1 MSELNER
8 PAIPGSSASGG
19 RIAAAVVMAL
29 PLLVMAAAA
38 LALPA
43 GLAYSLIVRGV
54 GEGHPSW
61 VALGGITGGIWLLM
75 LRATA
80 RKLVRG
86 RG

>member
-1 MSELNER
+1 MSELNEH
-8 PAIPGSSASGG
+8 PATAGSGTSGG
-19 RIAAAVVMAL
+19 RIAATVVMAL
-29 PLLVMAAAA
+29 PLLAMA
-38 LALPA
+38 LAAVALPP
-43 GLAYSLIVRGV
+43 GLAYSLVMRGV

-80 RKLVRG
+80 RKLG